1 MMMALIANP
10 GSHRAKNRSSLAG
23 MCRCG
28 HICHHMHFSGVVGIE
43 YDDGGHNGGWMN
55 DGTGGGGG
63 GWGGGGGGSPGG
75 GGGVWMDD
83 GTGGGGG
90 GPAWVGGG
98 GGYNDGG
105 PGGWEMPNHHEA
117 QPIFAPPAPMD
128 QYPSYAEKSLPPEGS
143 PYEKEYPHWS
153 EQEVIDELEEPES
166 IMQLQPMYQPME
178 EQPLIVLPPAEQPP
192 AYVMAPGAPEPE
204 QGCHCPVTCQNSCN
218 SQCGDCCGYSSQTC
232 ISVDCC

>member
-1 MMMALIANP
+1 MTGLVAVVVA
-10 GSHRAKNRSSLAG
+10 
-23 MCRCG
+23 
-28 HICHHMHFSGVVGIE
+28 GVVAVAVALVAVAVS
-43 YDDGGHNGGWMN
+43 GWMTALVVAVAALHGLVAVVAITTVVLV
-55 DGTGGGGG
+55 DGKCPTTTKLNQVRNVHAIHLI
-63 GWGGGGGGSPGG
+63 S
-75 GGGVWMDD
+75 V
-83 GTGGGGG
+83 
-90 GPAWVGGG
+90 
-98 GGYNDGG
+98 
-105 PGGWEMPNHHEA
+105 
-117 QPIFAPPAPMD
+117 FAPPAPMD